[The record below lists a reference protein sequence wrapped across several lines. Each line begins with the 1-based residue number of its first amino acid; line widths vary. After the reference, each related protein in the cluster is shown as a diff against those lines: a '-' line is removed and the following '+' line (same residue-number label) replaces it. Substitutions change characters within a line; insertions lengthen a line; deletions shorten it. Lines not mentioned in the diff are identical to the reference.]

1 MPVIIEI
8 GKGVYREKIY
18 GPKNKAS
25 IQMIG
30 EGADATVLVY
40 SDNAHTLG
48 PDGQPL
54 GTFRSGSFY
63 AYAEERLTIR
73 NDSGPRTGQAVAA
86 FIDADR
92 IA

>member
-1 MPVIIEI
+1 
-8 GKGVYREKIY
+8 
-18 GPKNKAS
+18 
-25 IQMIG
+25 MIG

-63 AYAEERLTIR
+63 VYADDFSAERLTIR

-86 FIDADR
+86 FIDR
-92 IA
+92 TGLLERQ